1 MNTLQDVVD
10 TICIVYFT
18 LEYIVRFMCAPKK
31 LRFIMQ
37 PMNQAG
43 LGLSELNSSTP
54 KATTENIG
62 YTDSGGDC
70 QKCHCSRLSHN
81 PIIFSI

>member
-37 PMNQAG
+37 PMNQAR

-54 KATTENIG
+54 KATTENFG
-62 YTDSGGDC
+62 YTDTCVVGIGKSATVADC
-70 QKCHCSRLSHN
+70 HYIR
-81 PIIFSI
+81 